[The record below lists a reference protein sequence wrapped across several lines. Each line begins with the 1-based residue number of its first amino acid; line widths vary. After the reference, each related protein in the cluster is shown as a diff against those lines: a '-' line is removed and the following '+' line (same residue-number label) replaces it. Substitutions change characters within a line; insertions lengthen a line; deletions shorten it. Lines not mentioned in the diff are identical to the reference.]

1 MEENEFRAASGHQR
15 KPCIFSREVLS
26 KLTEDQLEKVTDALL
41 DEKVSNP
48 GIAKVV
54 TRWTGIEVGEQSV
67 LRHRNRRCGCYA
79 R

>member
-1 MEENEFRAASGHQR
+1 MEQDEFRAASGHQR

-26 KLTEDQLEKVTDALL
+26 KLNEEQLEKVADALL
-41 DEKVSNP
+41 DDGVSNP

-54 TRWTGIEVGEQSV
+54 KRWTGIDVSEQSV
-67 LRHRNRRCGCYA
+67 LRHRNQSCGCY